1 MPEALEWFDLNT
13 LSKSPVKFDIDTLR
27 SINREHL
34 KRIDDKRLST
44 LFGFADEDIGKL
56 AKLYLEE
63 ASTINELEAKI
74 KPIFS
79 PKDFSGKWGE
89 EMRIMAE
96 NIQEMPMIDDFDDFA
111 VHMVHMTG
119 LKGEKFF
126 TPLRVLLTGAED
138 GPELSEI
145 YSLIKPYLL
154 EVAS

>member
-1 MPEALEWFDLNT
+1 MPEALEWFDMT
-13 LSKSPVKFDIDTLR
+13 LISKSPVIFDIEDLR
-27 SINREHL
+27 SINAEHL
-34 KRIDDKRLST
+34 RRMDDKLLSK

-79 PKDFSGKWGE
+79 PKDFSGEWSE
-89 EMRIMAE
+89 QMRIIAE

-111 VHMVHMTG
+111 VHLVHMTG
-119 LKGEKFF
+119 LKGENFF
-126 TPLRVLLTGAED
+126 KPLRLLLTGAED
-138 GPELSEI
+138 GPELCDI
-145 YSLIKPYLL
+145 YQLIKPYLL